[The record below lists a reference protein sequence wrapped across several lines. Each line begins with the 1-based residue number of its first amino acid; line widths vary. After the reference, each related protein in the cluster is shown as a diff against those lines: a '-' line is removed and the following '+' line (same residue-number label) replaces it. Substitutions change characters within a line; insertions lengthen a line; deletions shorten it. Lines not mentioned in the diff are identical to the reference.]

1 MKFLIYFVWLLGSLL
16 LLAVVRNVA
25 RSELPQYSGL
35 IMAVAFSAVIFVFLV
50 IKDRFA
56 KPEE

>member
-1 MKFLIYFVWLLGSLL
+1 MKFLIYFVWLLGSSL

-35 IMAVAFSAVIFVFLV
+35 IMAVAFGAVILVFLV

-56 KPEE
+56 GPEE